1 MHGKAT
7 APIEQIP
14 KGMLHVAKEP
24 TCKKVTDFR
33 LVTNKYSIMS
43 VQQIK
48 YTTSHIGTKIKVCE
62 NLFHLNQMPE

>member
-24 TCKKVTDFR
+24 TWKKATDFR

-43 VQQIK
+43 VQQI
-48 YTTSHIGTKIKVCE
+48 
-62 NLFHLNQMPE
+62 